1 MKVKGQK
8 GRMLRCG
15 GTCAM
20 FTQQNMMRQKVE
32 WSMRKLRRTMKR
44 PGPNYH
50 AFSIYRGNSKMI
62 FSNLG
67 IFLVLSLRTYCFAQC
82 CSFSI
87 GNILKWRCAIL
98 FISTGGTAIGLQ
110 KTKFL

>member
-1 MKVKGQK
+1 MKGQK

-67 IFLVLSLRTYCFAQC
+67 IFFGIK
-82 CSFSI
+82 FK
-87 GNILKWRCAIL
+87 NILFCTMLL
-98 FISTGGTAIGLQ
+98 FFHRKYS
-110 KTKFL
+110 